1 MRITSSLH
9 QVFLAALVL
18 LFGAG
23 ATMAQVPQLLN
34 YQGRIAV
41 NGTNFTG
48 TGQFMFALVDGGTNL
63 TRTATGTATVVYGFL
78 VEVTV
83 TDGGAGYTTLPT
95 VSVIGGGGSGANF
108 TAQISGGVVTNV
120 IVNSADSDYTGLPA
134 ISFSAPTANIVAQT
148 FWSNDGTSSSG
159 GQPTASV
166 PLPVTKGLY
175 SVLLGD
181 TTLSNMTAL
190 PASVF
195 ANPGVWLRV
204 WFSDGTTGFQQLT
217 PDQRLAA
224 VGYAIMAGTVPDG
237 SITTAKI
244 AAGAVGAAQI
254 APGAV
259 GSSQLSSN
267 LSIPGTLAV
276 NNLVINGSAVTG
288 STNYII
294 PSGTNIQTYAGG
306 TYFITNTSANIILPT
321 IANVGDTIRLITLTA
336 NGQSQSYNI
345 LQNPGQR
352 IVAWNT
358 LYPGSPV
365 VSSADGSRLLVNAGQ
380 GFYLSTNFT
389 ASWTLQPPLEPW
401 PTPNSCWPLQIS
413 SDGSHIFA
421 GVNFNYF
428 SGVVVSGDYGQSWFL
443 NTNFS
448 PNAIA
453 CSTNGVKAVAVA
465 GVGIFT
471 STDAGSNWTIQT
483 GAPTNANWGSVAS
496 SSDGTKLVAIMG
508 WNGSA
513 SGIYTSGNSGSNWTL
528 QTNAPTNAIWTSV
541 ASSSDGSKLVAVAQ
555 FNGSTETSGIYT
567 SRNSGSNWILQT
579 SAPTNAYWES
589 VASSADGTKLVAV
602 ADVGIY
608 TSVNSGSTWMLQT
621 NGLPSPSY
629 WGYSVAS
636 SADGLKLAASV
647 YGQLYTSVD
656 LGNTWTPCS
665 TLPANALALIAVS
678 SLGTSGGATFN
689 YLNNNELTLVYLGN
703 GMFAIADQNQ
713 LSGY

>member
-120 IVNSADSDYTGLPA
+120 IVNSAGSDYTGLPA

-508 WNGSA
+508 WNGS
-513 SGIYTSGNSGSNWTL
+513 
-528 QTNAPTNAIWTSV
+528 
-541 ASSSDGSKLVAVAQ
+541 
-555 FNGSTETSGIYT
+555 TETSGIYT